1 MVSQGVIEEVKALIA
16 RNLDPSLPVMKALG
30 VSAISGYL
38 AEMHDLDRAIYLAQR
53 DSRHYAKRQM
63 TWIRN
68 NYIPQIT
75 VDEKYS
81 KRNLDRIFQKFSIFV
96 DLLSYACHNHAYS
109 ELLYEQ

>member
-1 MVSQGVIEEVKALIA
+1 MVSKGVIEEVKALIA
-16 RNLDPSLPVMKALG
+16 RDLDPSLPVMKALG

-38 AEMHDLDRAIYLAQR
+38 AKMHDLERAIYLAQR

-75 VDEKYS
+75 IDEKYS
-81 KRNLDRIFQKFSIFV
+81 KRNLEKIFSEILKF
-96 DLLSYACHNHAYS
+96 C
-109 ELLYEQ
+109 